1 MTGEGLLARQDALQE
16 EADAVHRNLGLDRLG
31 ELGKPVR
38 VGSAALGVM
47 VRRDLDI
54 TVICPALDKET
65 ADAVARLG
73 THLIGHPR
81 VRVVTLRDDTGH
93 WNTDPAYPDGLYLGV
108 KYRSPEGKDW
118 NLDIWFVDEP
128 ARQPDLAHLETFPQ
142 RLTDET
148 RKIVLAIKN
157 AWADNAGYGSEVTGY
172 DVYTAVLDHG
182 VRSLRQFEEWRRAR
196 R

>member
-16 EADAVHRNLGLDRLG
+16 EAEAVHQDLGLDRLG

-38 VGSAALGVM
+38 VGSAALGLM
-47 VRRDLDI
+47 VRRDLDL
-54 TVICPALDKET
+54 TVICPALDDET

-73 THLIGHPR
+73 AHLIGHPL

-128 ARQPDLAHLETFPQ
+128 ARQPDLAHLETFPP

-148 RKIVLAIKN
+148 RKTVLAIKN

-172 DVYTAVLDHG
+172 DIYTAVLDHG
-182 VRSLRQFEEWRRAR
+182 VRSPRQFEEWRRAR
-196 R
+196 H